1 VPVAYVNLVGGQDG
15 LVFDGGSHL
24 VDHAGAVVARGPALE
39 EDVVVCDIDLSWSRR
54 SARAEPHRRAAV
66 RPAAGAVHVLPVVT
80 GAEPSAPDDDPPV
93 LSAPDGV
100 APWPGAEE
108 HRWHAVGVALRDF
121 TAGLRIERVLVG
133 FDGTLGAGLTALAAA
148 EALGPERVVVVDA
161 LPASVGEHDDRR
173 AWARAVREAGGFA
186 APFSPRP
193 LVHVAAPD
201 PGAAPGDTSADAL
214 PLEHVVPD
222 EDPAV
227 RLIASRT
234 TLLGLELA
242 ADAHE
247 ALLLSS
253 ADRTMR
259 ALGGGWPHEL
269 AGGFAPIGDLTR
281 GWLVRIA
288 AWLADRPGGPAAP
301 AELLDRAAATLGGPR
316 PLHEPCAV
324 LDRVVE
330 GYIDA
335 NHPTEVIVER
345 EGLTTE
351 MVLALAHRIDRAELT
366 RRSQPVAPRMSGRA
380 LSDDRRIPIVWRRGW
395 P

>member
-1 VPVAYVNLVGGQDG
+1 MPIPL
-15 LVFDGGSHL
+15 
-24 VDHAGAVVARGPALE
+24 
-39 EDVVVCDIDLSWSRR
+39 
-54 SARAEPHRRAAV
+54 
-66 RPAAGAVHVLPVVT
+66 
-80 GAEPSAPDDDPPV
+80 
-93 LSAPDGV
+93 
-100 APWPGAEE
+100 
-108 HRWHAVGVALRDF
+108 
-121 TAGLRIERVLVG
+121 
-133 FDGTLGAGLTALAAA
+133 
-148 EALGPERVVVVDA
+148 
-161 LPASVGEHDDRR
+161 
-173 AWARAVREAGGFA
+173 
-186 APFSPRP
+186 P

-201 PGAAPGDTSADAL
+201 PEAEPGDHSADAL
-214 PLEHVVPD
+214 PLEQVVPD

-288 AWLADRPGGPAAP
+288 WWLAAREEGAVVAPSAVLERAGETIGGP
-301 AELLDRAAATLGGPR
+301 D
-316 PLHEPCAV
+316 PLHEPCAT

-335 NHPTEVIVER
+335 NHPTEVIVQR
-345 EGLTTE
+345 EGLPTE
-351 MVLALAHRIDRAELT
+351 MVLALADRIDRAELR
-366 RRSQPVAPRMSGRA
+366 RRSQPIAPRMSGRA
-380 LSDDRRIPIVWRRGW
+380 LSDDRRIPVVWRRGW